1 MYNVFIKNNSIC
13 SLSESYS
20 LITEYNII
28 QHEFKVLMEQDEYDN
43 KNTENKILKLIEKIK
58 EYLSKFMKFIK
69 EKLSGIGKW
78 FTYDKDTRSLILNL
92 KSFYMGEDIEFHLFD
107 MDNFIKFSKR
117 VDRSID
123 MFFNHI
129 HNSEEFDIV
138 DRFMDE
144 CTEGEFSGSTKNGLD
159 EYVESVI
166 SKTIVIKK
174 DEKIPMEVIDSII
187 CFTDKKDPC
196 IKTVE
201 ENISTINHSVDRFL
215 FNCGTLIKN
224 NTTRIDVKDIQT
236 YINFMQ
242 VFHKNLNTII
252 MGIFSV
258 CSKDAKMI
266 INLGKN
272 EK

>member
-1 MYNVFIKNNSIC
+1 
-13 SLSESYS
+13 
-20 LITEYNII
+20 
-28 QHEFKVLMEQDEYDN
+28 
-43 KNTENKILKLIEKIK
+43 
-58 EYLSKFMKFIK
+58 MKFIK

-78 FTYDKDTRSLILNL
+78 FTYDKDTRSLISNL

-117 VDRSID
+117 VDGSID

-144 CTEGEFSGSTKNGLD
+144 CTEGEFSGSTKNRLD

-201 ENISTINHSVDRFL
+201 KNISTINDSVDRFL
-215 FNCGTLIKN
+215 HNCGILIKN
-224 NTTRIDVKDIQT
+224 NTSRIDVNDIQT